1 MNPKLL
7 LMDEPFGA
15 LDNVTRHALQRLL
28 IDVQRKQDLTVM
40 FVTHNIDEA
49 ITLADKVV
57 VFGQQGSII
66 ETQNIR
72 LPHPRDR
79 ASKNFTDLFVQIRK
93 TLSKQE

>member
-57 VFGQQGSII
+57 VFGQQGCII
-66 ETQNIR
+66 ETQDVQ

-79 ASKNFTDLFVQIRK
+79 ASKHFTDLFVQIRK
-93 TLSKQE
+93 TLSNQE